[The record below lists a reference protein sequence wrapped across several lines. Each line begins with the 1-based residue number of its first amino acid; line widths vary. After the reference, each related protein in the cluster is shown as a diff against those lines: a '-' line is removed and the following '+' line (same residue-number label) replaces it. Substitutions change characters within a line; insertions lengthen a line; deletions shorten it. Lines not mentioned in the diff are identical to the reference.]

1 MHHQRYWMVGVQ
13 FPVHPDTALPFLS
26 FIQLCADGCFP
37 SRPLFIDD
45 YRTLHIHT
53 LTAYELPTADG
64 TTFCITSPM
73 VVVAGKCI
81 AIITTLTTKS
91 PERDTHI
98 LFAAMIHDCHP
109 AAIRLHHVLSAD
121 QTVIIVLH
129 VHFLL
134 MQRSDG
140 KRSEVHT
147 MPPPAGARPERNR
160 QSHRQR

>member
-13 FPVHPDTALPFLS
+13 FLVHPDTALPFLS

-45 YRTLHIHT
+45 YRTLHIHA
-53 LTAYELPTADG
+53 LTAYELSTAHRAP
-64 TTFCITSPM
+64 FCITSPM

-98 LFAAMIHDCHP
+98 LFSTMIHDRHP
-109 AAIRLHHVLSAD
+109 AAIRLHHILSAD
-121 QTVIIVLH
+121 QAAIIILH

-134 MQRSDG
+134 MRRSDG
-140 KRSEVHT
+140 KLSEVHT
-147 MPPPAGARPERNR
+147 MLPPAGARPGRNR
-160 QSHRQR
+160 RSHRR